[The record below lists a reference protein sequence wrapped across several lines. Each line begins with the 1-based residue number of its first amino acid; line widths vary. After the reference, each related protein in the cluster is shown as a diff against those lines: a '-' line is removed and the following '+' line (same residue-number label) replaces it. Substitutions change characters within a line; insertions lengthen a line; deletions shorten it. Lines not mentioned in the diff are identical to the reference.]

1 MKKILLA
8 VAFACCALTSLS
20 VMAEEQTVTM
30 NVDKMHCATCPITV
44 RIAMEKVDGVIEVDV
59 DYETK
64 TATVTFDDST
74 TTAAEVAQAS
84 TDVGYPAAL
93 VNDE

>member
-1 MKKILLA
+1 MRKILL
-8 VAFACCALTSLS
+8 VVVFACCALASLS

-30 NVDKMHCATCPITV
+30 IIEKMHCAMCPITV
-44 RIAMEKVDGVIEVDV
+44 RKAMEKVDGVLEVNV

-74 TTAAEVAQAS
+74 TTVAEVAQAS
-84 TDVGYPAAL
+84 TDVGYPAAP
-93 VNDE
+93 VNEE